1 MTDEVAKPQVSV
13 IGPDTFTEA
22 EEEEPVTAM
31 EQSVTAA
38 NEEEP
43 HCQVQSEKWV
53 IILYDYILFSL
64 LHVKLKW
71 WSLNGNNE

>member
-13 IGPDTFTEA
+13 IGPDTFTDA
-22 EEEEPVTAM
+22 EEEEPFTAF

-43 HCQVQSEKWV
+43 HCQVQSEK
-53 IILYDYILFSL
+53 
-64 LHVKLKW
+64 
-71 WSLNGNNE
+71 